1 MMISI
6 LLFTSILHQK
16 TQWVYIFC
24 HNDNH
29 NEQSYCDP
37 IIFNNNK
44 RHKKNKK
51 IHTLPIASDKKALN
65 HLYKNVLSYN
75 ICGFFFRG
83 FCKNFIMKKIHFLIK
98 KIFIFPLVLIG
109 KAMSL
114 SVISLCLLTMVLFFY
129 DFLEEFT
136 IDIFIILFIVSSFI
150 FTFAIYA
157 ENKDAKTQS
166 HLK

>member
-1 MMISI
+1 
-6 LLFTSILHQK
+6 
-16 TQWVYIFC
+16 
-24 HNDNH
+24 
-29 NEQSYCDP
+29 
-37 IIFNNNK
+37 
-44 RHKKNKK
+44 
-51 IHTLPIASDKKALN
+51 
-65 HLYKNVLSYN
+65 
-75 ICGFFFRG
+75 
-83 FCKNFIMKKIHFLIK
+83 MKKIHFLIK